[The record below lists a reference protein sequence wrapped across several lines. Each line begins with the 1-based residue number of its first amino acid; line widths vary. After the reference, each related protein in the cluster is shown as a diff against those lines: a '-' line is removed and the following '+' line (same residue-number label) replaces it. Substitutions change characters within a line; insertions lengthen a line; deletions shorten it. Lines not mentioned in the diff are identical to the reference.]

1 MLFNTISVHNLT
13 NELCRIY
20 MPIVI
25 FLRCNDG
32 NTNINGW
39 TLMLPLG
46 SALQTVKIQTDQS
59 KQNSALRAQLL
70 VRAITLYFFIYGTM
84 IASVCTGI
92 CPSRAHKEV
101 FNQSKCA
108 SVQSSKIPN
117 SFCSIRRRCCPPLK
131 SLWTGKAV
139 TVELTRNG
147 RSTNKKTQS
156 RLLKKEKHH
165 KKERQWL
172 QWTLNCF

>member
-39 TLMLPLG
+39 TLMFPLG

-101 FNQSKCA
+101 LKQMCLRAVLQNPKFILLNTTAMLSTIK
-108 SVQSSKIPN
+108 
-117 SFCSIRRRCCPPLK
+117 SFMNREGCDS
-131 SLWTGKAV
+131 GV
-139 TVELTRNG
+139 D
-147 RSTNKKTQS
+147 
-156 RLLKKEKHH
+156 
-165 KKERQWL
+165 
-172 QWTLNCF
+172 